1 MNDQFTKPNLGK
13 IVRVERER
21 RSLTQERLAEYI
33 RVGVRSIQ
41 RLEATGRTSP
51 HTFSQ
56 VAKAFQLT
64 PEQLAQRAEEFDLDK
79 SLDQF
84 GKIVRLEERLTG
96 YGLIDALKPAHSL
109 NHETEMSIRESVPRE
124 ALELCDK
131 LEMLEIW
138 DDLKP
143 SNQHDFAQELTRD
156 IECLHSLGIAC
167 FAGKQLTKL
176 HLPKVPPL
184 VPVESKIDWIQA
196 YLLFVPVDY
205 QLIQSAKDE
214 TRFVCIEAHGPGY
227 GERFP
232 AQLSTCL

>member
-79 SLDQF
+79 SLDQL

-167 FAGKQLTKL
+167 LDSLRFWYGRWPT
-176 HLPKVPPL
+176 PNPPRIRLIREAEVRGCIVLDGLGML
-184 VPVESKIDWIQA
+184 VSQRGTA
-196 YLLFVPVDY
+196 
-205 QLIQSAKDE
+205 
-214 TRFVCIEAHGPGY
+214 
-227 GERFP
+227 
-232 AQLSTCL
+232 